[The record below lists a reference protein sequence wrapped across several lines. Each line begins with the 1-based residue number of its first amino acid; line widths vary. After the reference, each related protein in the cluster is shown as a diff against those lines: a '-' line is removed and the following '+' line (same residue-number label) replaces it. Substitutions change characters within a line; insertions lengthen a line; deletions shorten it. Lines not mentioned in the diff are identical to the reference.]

1 MAENTQEKEFNI
13 EELLKMGKDA
23 YDKIKNEKIEPEPT
37 QPLNV
42 WIAGK
47 TGAGKSTLINAVFG
61 SKVAPTGSGK
71 PLTQNIEQ
79 YQVTNNFSL
88 FDTKGLEMAAFDETV
103 SQIRDLLKEQKQNQ

>member
-1 MAENTQEKEFNI
+1 MGDIIYKFFTKGDKMAENAQGKEFNV

-42 WIAGK
+42 LIAGK

-61 SKVAPTGSGK
+61 KEVAVTGSGR
-71 PLTQNIEQ
+71 PVTQHVEKF
-79 YQVTNNFSL
+79 TKDNFSI
-88 FDTKGLEMAAFDETV
+88 FDTKGLEM
-103 SQIRDLLKEQKQNQ
+103 